1 MRITKRSC
9 WRLGAATLL
18 LTTLSC
24 GEEHAT
30 GVVDPK
36 TSSSSSPTLVECPT
50 TETRTT
56 QAIIGPLGGTVS
68 LGGTSIRIPLGAVT
82 VSTLITV
89 TVPASRFVE
98 VDVRANDLTAFLF
111 RTPVSV
117 TIDYSRCN
125 RSDIDQAP
133 LTVWYIDSA
142 TKELLENMGGRDDKA
157 RRRITFET
165 GHLSGYAI
173 AF

>member
-1 MRITKRSC
+1 V
-9 WRLGAATLL
+9 GPATLL

-24 GEEHAT
+24 GEEHAR

-36 TSSSSSPTLVECPT
+36 TSSSSSPRLVECPT
-50 TETRTT
+50 SETLTT

-82 VSTLITV
+82 VPTLITV

-98 VDVRANDLTAFLF
+98 VEVQANDLISFLF
-111 RTPVSV
+111 QTPVSI

-125 RSDIDQAP
+125 RSDVDQAP

-142 TKELLENMGGRDDKA
+142 TKEPLENMGGQDDKS